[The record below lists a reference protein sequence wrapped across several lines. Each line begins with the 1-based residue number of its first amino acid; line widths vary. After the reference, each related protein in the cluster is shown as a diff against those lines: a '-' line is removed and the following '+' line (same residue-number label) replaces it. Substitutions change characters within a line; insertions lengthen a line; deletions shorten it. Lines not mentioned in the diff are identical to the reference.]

1 MQHFKAMLILL
12 LCVAYPESENL
23 CCPSVNSGYIHNSF
37 ITFRNLNQTQLR
49 WNEPQNKWIS
59 SCFPWNVV
67 YVQRVALQER
77 GDSQN
82 LLKYLFTIESCF
94 ILESMLKERERVN
107 IVLEYMENKVFTT
120 LCMCARLR
128 VGVNI
133 EVVANWTQTT
143 TSIMHRCNGT
153 AQLLFPCSSAP
164 RHGGL
169 ADYVFSLHGY
179 Q

>member
-1 MQHFKAMLILL
+1 MQG
-12 LCVAYPESENL
+12 VA
-23 CCPSVNSGYIHNSF
+23 F
-37 ITFRNLNQTQLR
+37 
-49 WNEPQNKWIS
+49 
-59 SCFPWNVV
+59 
-67 YVQRVALQER
+67 QER

-133 EVVANWTQTT
+133 EVVAN
-143 TSIMHRCNGT
+143 
-153 AQLLFPCSSAP
+153 
-164 RHGGL
+164 
-169 ADYVFSLHGY
+169 
-179 Q
+179 